1 MAAKRG
7 RNPGQPCWVSL
18 DSLCPVGLAR
28 CRGNLE
34 SQAGLSWAG
43 FPKVLASLALLFLG
57 SSAEVSGPSGEIP
70 RSVCTGPGMQQCPAA
85 EMAPAHEPQELQDPG
100 QPQDPARAHISMEL
114 LPSPRAAGSSPGGRT
129 KSLCSSHALN
139 SSPTLKSEKCCWLL
153 QKEGFPHPK
162 ISPDVI
168 SDERMA

>member
-43 FPKVLASLALLFLG
+43 FPKSWPAWPCCSWGAQLRSLGPLEKSLALFALDLVCSNVQQQRWLQPTSHRSCRILG
-57 SSAEVSGPSGEIP
+57 SLRIQ
-70 RSVCTGPGMQQCPAA
+70 PGLTSPWSCFPV
-85 EMAPAHEPQELQDPG
+85 
-100 QPQDPARAHISMEL
+100 REL
-114 LPSPRAAGSSPGGRT
+114 LGAHLEGEQRACAQVM
-129 KSLCSSHALN
+129 L
-139 SSPTLKSEKCCWLL
+139 
-153 QKEGFPHPK
+153 
-162 ISPDVI
+162 
-168 SDERMA
+168 